1 MLIAIEMLMTF
12 QLAAQ
17 EKLYLVFEFLKVDNK
32 QETAYGETEEFWAKI
47 HEQRVKH
54 GDIIGWNLWKSQP
67 DGEDQHFQYLTINLY
82 NEPVKMITNADK
94 FDAVLKA
101 AYPDMSDEG
110 GPWN

>member
-1 MLIAIEMLMTF
+1 LLIAIEMLLTF
-12 QLAAQ
+12 QLAVQ

-32 QETAYGETEEFWAKI
+32 QETAYGETEEFWAKF

-94 FDAVLKA
+94 FDAV
-101 AYPDMSDEG
+101 
-110 GPWN
+110 